1 VKRIV
6 FLQNDCVQKME
17 IKKTSQADLEN
28 ELTTF
33 FLIAW
38 IVALS
43 SVFVLLEWKSD
54 DTLSPNWEGFS
65 KLYIEQ
71 QQLEKE
77 DFSIVLPEAQLKNTP
92 PPSEQEKSQEPV
104 VYEGFNITETP
115 TEEVS
120 IPELFEEDSK
130 EQEEELL
137 SPESIQKMR
146 EEVLSA
152 DPEIMPQYPGGYI
165 ELNRFIFNNLKYPAS
180 AVSQKIQGRVW
191 CSFIVN
197 KDGSISDITVEQGV
211 YISLDQEAV
220 RVLQTMPSWIP
231 GTVRGKAVR
240 VKVYLPVFFHL

>member
-1 VKRIV
+1 
-6 FLQNDCVQKME
+6 ME

-28 ELTTF
+28 KRTTF
-33 FLIAW
+33 FLIGW

-77 DFSIVLPEAQLKNTP
+77 DFPSAFPEALPENTP
-92 PPSEQEKSQEPV
+92 PSSNQEKAQKHII
-104 VYEGFNITETP
+104 YEGFNITETP

-120 IPELFEEDSK
+120 IPELFEESNK
-130 EQEEELL
+130 EQQKEDFL
-137 SPESIQKMR
+137 SSESIQKMR
-146 EEVLSA
+146 EEVVSA
-152 DPEIMPQYPGGYI
+152 DPEIMPQYPGGYT

-180 AVSQKIQGRVW
+180 AVSQKKQGRVW

-197 KDGSISDITVEQGV
+197 KDGSISDIVIEQGV

-220 RVLQTMPSWIP
+220 RVLQAMPSWIP
-231 GTVRGKAVR
+231 GTILGKAVR
-240 VKVYLPVFFHL
+240 VKVYLPIFFHL